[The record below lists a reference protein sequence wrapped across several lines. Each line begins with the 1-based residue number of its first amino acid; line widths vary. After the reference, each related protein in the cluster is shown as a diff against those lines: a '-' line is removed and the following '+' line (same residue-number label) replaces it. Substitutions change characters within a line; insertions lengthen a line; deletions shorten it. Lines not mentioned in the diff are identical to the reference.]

1 MRHVRRDEKLKRLDT
16 SAQQTVYGKNALG
29 VRALHGTDIARDLLH
44 ADVFRTNGAADA
56 AVLAHGGV
64 FRPVHPGDRLRYAL
78 HPGVHTDEHIF
89 FVEVRERDN
98 GVHLGD
104 VLTEEEILPCAVGA
118 EDGDV
123 RQTFRKLP
131 AALGVML
138 DELHAHARFAQQLRE
153 RFAQPSAADDHHIL
167 RVFFPQP
174 QLVHGARKGRRR
186 RGQIYLVP
194 GPDRKRAVRDERLL
208 PAADGAHEH
217 AVAQD
222 TRQLHEL
229 FPAELIIRIDL
240 HRHDLGTGFGKR
252 FPPEKS
258 GQLQLAEDLACG
270 IKIRRDRHGKAQL
283 LPQELHAVE
292 VAAAADAGDRVCAAE
307 LARQHAGKDVR
318 LVVRRGGDQKIA
330 LRHERGVL
338 HVERGAV
345 SLHGHTVERERKP
358 VAHGAAAVDDRYI
371 VSLGGYLAGNGKADL
386 TSADNHNFHK
396 SSFFSKKRFRG
407 LYGKC
412 SIAFGRA
419 DSNRFPSGLTV
430 ILRFTEV
437 FGKNLIFF
445 LTECYNVC
453 YNDKAAKN
461 GSIAQLVRAHALQAW
476 GHRFESCCSHHSYDH

>member
-1 MRHVRRDEKLKRLDT
+1 
-16 SAQQTVYGKNALG
+16 
-29 VRALHGTDIARDLLH
+29 
-44 ADVFRTNGAADA
+44 
-56 AVLAHGGV
+56 
-64 FRPVHPGDRLRYAL
+64 
-78 HPGVHTDEHIF
+78 
-89 FVEVRERDN
+89 
-98 GVHLGD
+98 
-104 VLTEEEILPCAVGA
+104 
-118 EDGDV
+118 
-123 RQTFRKLP
+123 
-131 AALGVML
+131 ML

-174 QLVHGARKGRRR
+174 QLVYGARKGRRR

-229 FPAELIIRIDL
+229 FAAELIIRIDL

-358 VAHGAAAVDDRYI
+358 VTHGTAAVDDRYV
-371 VSLGGYLAGNGKADL
+371 VSFGGNLAGDGKADL
-386 TSADNHNFHK
+386 ASADNHNFHK
-396 SSFFSKKRFRG
+396 SSFIFKKRFGR
-407 LYGKC
+407 LYSKR
-412 SIAFGRA
+412 SIASGRV
-419 DSNRFPSGLTV
+419 DGNRFPSALTA
-430 ILRFTEV
+430 ILRFAEV
-437 FGKNLIFF
+437 FGKNLNLF

-476 GHRFESCCSHHSYDH
+476 GHRFESCCSHHIPSFKASHLPR